1 VGAGAC
7 GTLGQDLTQV
17 IQISV
22 AVADSVA
29 VTDTLHARARA
40 LTAGGDTVPATF
52 YWASFDTTILAVADS
67 MAGVFVGRRVGT
79 TSLQARTGTLPSDPI
94 RITVI
99 ASTTP

>member
-1 VGAGAC
+1 VGEGAC
-7 GTLGQDLTQV
+7 GTFGPDLTQV

-22 AVADSVA
+22 VVADSVA
-29 VTDTLHARARA
+29 VTDTLHARAHA

-52 YWASFDTTILAVADS
+52 SWTSFDTTILAVADP
-67 MAGVFVGRRVGT
+67 MAGVFVGRKVGT
-79 TSLQARTGTLPSDPI
+79 TSLQAQTGDLPSNPI